1 MPVEFSRQVVFAA
14 GVIIAVA
21 KVNRRKVSVVDLSR
35 VGASL
40 SLSSYAFVL

>member
-1 MPVEFSRQVVFAA
+1 MEFSRQVVFAA
-14 GVIIAVA
+14 GVIMAVA
-21 KVNRRKVSVVDLSR
+21 KVNRKTVSVVDLSR